1 MEEMRSKEIIII
13 AGPSASGK
21 SYLMRKLTTKK
32 KNKFKQEIYRELAID
47 HRRSKSSISIG
58 ALNNLDKKP
67 EHLKKLS
74 KKIIFIHFDLTSRNQ
89 DRKRELLLKIAKNCK
104 TVKVLTIKTPFEIW
118 HKRMRYR
125 DQELRTAVP
134 KNNATAIYRNSLF
147 NPLFAKWQYDAVY
160 RQWAR
165 FSKNLEAENYLL
177 IKN

>member
-1 MEEMRSKEIIII
+1 MIIKKIKLFIFLIFIIFSSHNYSNSFENKIIYKIDNEIITTIDLKNEI
-13 AGPSASGK
+13 N
-21 SYLMRKLTTKK
+21 YL
-32 KNKFKQEIYRELAID
+32 I
-47 HRRSKSSISIG
+47 
-58 ALNNLDKKP
+58 ALNPN
-67 EHLKKLS
+67 LKKLS

-89 DRKRELLLKIAKNCK
+89 DKKRELLLKIAKNCK
-104 TVKVLTIKTPFEIW
+104 TVKVLTIKTPFKIW
-118 HKRMRYR
+118 HERMRNR

-165 FSKNLEAENYLL
+165 FSKNLEAEDYLL